1 MMSKALEKIKKIA
14 TSEDSSWFNEA
25 KERQQNLGWRKR
37 SFQIAS
43 HILIEIRKQKPI
55 NGMTQKMLAEKMGVA
70 PQYINKVVKGQE
82 NLTLE
87 TIAKFEEVLGIT
99 LIDINKPKAHIEM
112 ESQDFI
118 SNKLISSYNEA
129 YNSSKGYFHKILLF
143 KQEEYSNSPFEDDS
157 KIFYF
162 KFNRNELLDKLSSYS
177 TSILKDN
184 SDLKENVFSTNL
196 HDIFNDLWEVKM
208 KELPSNKSNL
218 PFRIIWNSNESKVSD
233 WEKFMNIRYPE
244 KNKYEHEG

>member
-1 MMSKALEKIKKIA
+1 MSKALEKIKKIA

-99 LIDINKPKAHIEM
+99 LIDINKPKVHIEM

-129 YNSSKGYFHKILLF
+129 IIL
-143 KQEEYSNSPFEDDS
+143 Q
-157 KIFYF
+157 
-162 KFNRNELLDKLSSYS
+162 RLLS
-177 TSILKDN
+177 
-184 SDLKENVFSTNL
+184 
-196 HDIFNDLWEVKM
+196 
-208 KELPSNKSNL
+208 
-218 PFRIIWNSNESKVSD
+218 
-233 WEKFMNIRYPE
+233 
-244 KNKYEHEG
+244 